1 MKLMS
6 FSRKYSGFTLIEV
19 MLMIALVFL
28 VALFASPFSGTFF
41 FTQERSITYDE
52 IRGSLEKARLY
63 SMTGKNGSAWGVTA
77 VGQKIV
83 LFQGD
88 GYSNLDAPGNEIYDI
103 RGRVTVTGFS
113 EVVFDRITGNP
124 RTTPTITI
132 SDDFGSESAT
142 LNSEGVFERQ

>member
-1 MKLMS
+1 M
-6 FSRKYSGFTLIEV
+6 FPPRKYSGFTLIEV
-19 MLMIALVFL
+19 MLMVALVFL

-41 FTQERSITYDE
+41 FTQERSITQDE

-63 SMTGKNGSAWGVTA
+63 SMAGKNGSVWGVT
-77 VGQKIV
+77 VVDQKII

-88 GYSNLDAPGNEIYDI
+88 GYSGPEALGNEVYDI
-103 RGRVTVTGFS
+103 RGRITVTGLG
-113 EVVFDRITGNP
+113 EVVFDRVTGRP

-142 LNSEGVFERQ
+142 INSEGTFERQL